1 MKVGGIEM
9 VPEAIKEFYI
19 QNGDIKVTNDEE
31 IFKNIEKPPIYEVI
45 RVIKGVPLF
54 LEEHLDRMF
63 HSAKI
68 TGYELCRDEKE
79 IREDIKKLILNNNVE
94 ELNVKLLSSEVE
106 GIGKV
111 FLAYCIN
118 SFYPPQEYYDNG
130 IKTILFYYER
140 QNPNAKVLFTSFKEE
155 VTKELKDRDAFEALL
170 VGETGYIP
178 EGSRSN
184 MFFVQGNKIYTA
196 PESEVLLGVTRKQIL
211 EICQELKIEVIE
223 KSIHKDEINR
233 IDGAF
238 MSGTSVNVLPI
249 STVDN
254 MKISSMNDESIIK
267 INMAYSKK
275 MSEYIELHK
284 VEWI

>member
-1 MKVGGIEM
+1 ME
-9 VPEAIKEFYI
+9 PEAIRQYYI
-19 QNGDIKVTNDEE
+19 QNGDIKNTKDED
-31 IFKNIEKPPIYEVI
+31 IFKKIEKPPIYEVI

-68 TGYELCRDEKE
+68 TGYEIAREEKE
-79 IREDIKKLILNNNVE
+79 IRGDIKSLILKNGIE
-94 ELNVKLLSSEVE
+94 ELNIKLLSSEVE

-130 IKTILFYYER
+130 IKTILFHYER

-155 VTKELKDRDAFEALL
+155 VTKELKKQEAFEALL
-170 VGETGYIP
+170 VGKSGYIP

-184 MFFVQGNKIYTA
+184 MFFVQGDKIYTA
-196 PESEVLLGVTRKQIL
+196 PESEVLLGVTRKKIFQV
-211 EICQELKIEVIE
+211 CQELEFEIIE
-223 KSIHKDEINR
+223 KSIHIDQIKEIH
-233 IDGAF
+233 GGF

-249 STVDN
+249 STIDN
-254 MKISSMNDESIIK
+254 HEINSLGNEFITKISH
-267 INMAYSKK
+267 AYGKK
-275 MSEYIELHK
+275 MSDYIDLHK
-284 VEWI
+284 SQWM